1 MTLKWLEL
9 QIAFGKRDLH
19 FLQKSMFI
27 QSDLS
32 IVYLYDLYYGAQGC
46 PSCGFSPKSA
56 LRVTWLIPTCVR
68 LFGMYDMLIC
78 VTRYMSK
85 KLTRTRRSWRGH
97 TNRRFVWDITHSA
110 STSDSYETWIIPPQ
124 LPIRMRHDSLAI
136 RMRHDSIIWDM
147 THSYETWLIHM
158 RHDSFIWDMTHSYET
173 WLIHIRHDSFIW
185 DMTHSYET
193 WLIHMRHDSFI
204 SDMTHSYE
212 TW

>member
-85 KLTRTRRSWRGH
+85 KLTRTRRSWRGLW
-97 TNRRFVWDITHSA
+97 RFT
-110 STSDSYETWIIPPQ
+110 
-124 LPIRMRHDSLAI
+124 
-136 RMRHDSIIWDM
+136 WDM
-147 THSYETWLIHM
+147 THSYETWV
-158 RHDSFIWDMTHSYET
+158 
-173 WLIHIRHDSFIW
+173 IHIRHDSFTRHIERR
-185 DMTHSYET
+185 SKKIAKVRVKFLE
-193 WLIHMRHDSFI
+193 IHHTYVWHDSFI
-204 SDMTHSYE
+204 HLCDKTHAYARQMTRQSQLYIHC
-212 TW
+212 TWCIQYKVAKTHEMPYLHRSFSEKEPYN